1 MALAVIKELKIE
13 GAFHVVGIAKKDEK
27 KGEPDDKIYMPGRIN
42 PVNFSRDKDALFI
55 LLRIRDEAHR
65 FAISFHRQ
73 TRGRNAVRSV
83 MDDIPG
89 IGKKRKQMLVKH
101 FGSIKKI
108 RAATQEELSGL
119 PGVGTKLAETIKTVL
134 DREKPTDL

>member
-1 MALAVIKELKIE
+1 
-13 GAFHVVGIAKKDEK
+13 
-27 KGEPDDKIYMPGRIN
+27 
-42 PVNFSRDKDALFI
+42 
-55 LLRIRDEAHR
+55 
-65 FAISFHRQ
+65 
-73 TRGRNAVRSV
+73 

-108 RAATQEELSGL
+108 RAATQEELSRL